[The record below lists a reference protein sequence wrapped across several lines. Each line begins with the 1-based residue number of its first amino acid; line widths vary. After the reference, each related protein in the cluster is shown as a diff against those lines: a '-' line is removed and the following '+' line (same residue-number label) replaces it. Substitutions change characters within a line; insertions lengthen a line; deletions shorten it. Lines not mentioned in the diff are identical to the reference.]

1 MLNFSCA
8 RRGGPWMAPTRRLG
22 DWPRSTFA
30 VIEIAEAGISIGL
43 QDAGVPGE
51 MLRWVFATAIAR
63 IEEHGRRWVRPGKR
77 PVVPDIGPQAA
88 GDRLSL
94 RKHRHR
100 RIVAVHALSS
110 EDIVADQ
117 FGERAQHSRGAADM
131 IGQRRDVEIDALP
144 GIAFG

>member
-63 IEEHGRRWVRPGKR
+63 IEEHGRRRVRPGKR

-88 GDRLSL
+88 GDRLTPWPTPTPSY
-94 RKHRHR
+94 R
-100 RIVAVHALSS
+100 RRA
-110 EDIVADQ
+110 
-117 FGERAQHSRGAADM
+117 RAQ
-131 IGQRRDVEIDALP
+131 RRRHGGGSV
-144 GIAFG
+144 